1 MNQGKYVF
9 AQLVEFLPQRV
20 FDKYVTQY
28 NGNKYIKHFTCWN
41 QLLCMVFG
49 QLTNRDSLRD
59 LILAINAH
67 QGKTYHLG
75 FGKSVTRS
83 NLAKA
88 NENRDYRIFES
99 FAYHLMAIARKQRE
113 TFDFKIKGQIYA
125 FDSTIVDLC
134 LNVFWWAKF
143 RKNKGGIKINTL
155 LDVTTQIPAFVHITP
170 AIIHDVHAMDL
181 LNYEPEA
188 YYIFDRG
195 YLDFKRLYRIT
206 KHSAFFVV
214 RSKNNLRFKRMY
226 SRKSNKDAG
235 VKSDQI
241 GKLVNFYVLKD
252 YPKKLRRIKFYDKEM
267 DRTFIFLSNNF
278 ELSAEEIAYLYKNR
292 WQVELFFKWIKQHL
306 KIKAFWGTSQ
316 NAVRVQVYS
325 AIIAY
330 CLVAIVGSC
339 LKIEKSTYEILQV
352 LGISLLDKAPV
363 NELFKNVNYHNVKE
377 PICNQL
383 SLSLF

>member
-9 AQLVEFLPQRV
+9 SQILEFLPQRI
-20 FDKYVTQY
+20 FDKFVKQY

-59 LILAINAH
+59 LIVAINAH
-67 QGKTYHLG
+67 EGKSYHLG

-88 NENRDYRIFES
+88 NENRDYRIFEA
-99 FAYHLMAIARKQRE
+99 FAYHLVAIARQQRANQ
-113 TFDFKIKGQIYA
+113 DFKIKGQVYA
-125 FDSTIVDLC
+125 FDSTTIDLC
-134 LNVFWWAKF
+134 LSVFWWAKF
-143 RKNKGGIKINTL
+143 RRNKGGIKLNTL
-155 LDVTTQIPAFVHITP
+155 FDVTTQIPAFVHITP
-170 AIIHDVHAMDL
+170 AGVHDVNAMDVL
-181 LNYEPEA
+181 VYEPEA

-195 YLDFKRLYRIT
+195 YVDYERLYRIT
-206 KHSAFFVV
+206 KHSASFVV
-214 RSKNNLRFKRMY
+214 RAKTNLCFNRMY
-226 SRKSNKDAG
+226 SLKSNKDAG

-241 GKLVNFYVLKD
+241 GKLTGFYVSKD
-252 YPKKLRRIKFYDKEM
+252 YPDKLRRVKFYDKET

-306 KIKAFWGTSQ
+306 KIKAFWGTTE
-316 NAVRVQVYS
+316 NAVRIQVYS

-330 CLVAIVGSC
+330 CLVAIVGSS
-339 LKIEKSTYEILQV
+339 LNIERSTYEILQV
-352 LGISLLDKAPV
+352 LGISLLDKTPV
-363 NELFKNVNYHNVKE
+363 NELLKNVNYQDVKE
-377 PICNQL
+377 PFCNQL
-383 SLSLF
+383 SLSLI